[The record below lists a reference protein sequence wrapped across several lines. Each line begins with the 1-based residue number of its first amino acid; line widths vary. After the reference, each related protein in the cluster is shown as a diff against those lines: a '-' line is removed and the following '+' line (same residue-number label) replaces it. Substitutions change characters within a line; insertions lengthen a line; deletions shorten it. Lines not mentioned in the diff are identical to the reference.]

1 MKNLFLALTLT
12 ASIAQAQ
19 DAKPAAPAAPAPA
32 TPAAPPAAPADPAA
46 PAPAAPAPA
55 ATAPDAKAE
64 KVKPFSQNDQKFA
77 KKASEVLQYQLK
89 LAERARGMKEK
100 DPTIADWAGKK
111 QKDLTALW
119 TPFATMSG
127 KYGYSDLATDIS
139 KKETSEIAKLS
150 KVKEEK
156 FRVEY
161 LEMFAKESK
170 AALKDM
176 ENAPKMVQNAE
187 LKTWA
192 ENLVK
197 TLKANAEEIDT
208 KFKEEKKR
216 K

>member
-1 MKNLFLALTLT
+1 
-12 ASIAQAQ
+12 
-19 DAKPAAPAAPAPA
+19 
-32 TPAAPPAAPADPAA
+32 
-46 PAPAAPAPA
+46 
-55 ATAPDAKAE
+55 
-64 KVKPFSQNDQKFA
+64 VKPFSPNDQKFA

-111 QKDLTALW
+111 QAELTKLW

-176 ENAPKMVQNAE
+176 ENTPKMVQNAE

-197 TLKANAEEIDT
+197 TLKANAEEIDG